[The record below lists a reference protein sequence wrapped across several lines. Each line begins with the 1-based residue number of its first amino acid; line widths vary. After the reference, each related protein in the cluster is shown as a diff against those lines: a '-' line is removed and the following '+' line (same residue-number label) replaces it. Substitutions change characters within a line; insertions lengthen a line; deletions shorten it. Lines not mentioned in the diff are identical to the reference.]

1 MTTTPVTSDASVLAN
16 HAGIVDRSRFRHCVQ
31 LGQPG
36 VGNVV
41 PQQRVRPG
49 TDREV
54 TEWRIGVLIP
64 AVLSTQPLYL
74 SPDNLH
80 AWLRVIIKVSQT
92 EPTDKTH
99 PRWPFCRRA
108 HMPRSPTLWSRPPVS
123 PGQEVKQTNQEVDK
137 GNAHQAVVKL
147 VPQLRYRIEVVTS
160 IVAPSRGP
168 MVTDLKKS
176 GWEEATFF
184 CKICPL
190 AEYSFITILI

>member
-1 MTTTPVTSDASVLAN
+1 M
-16 HAGIVDRSRFRHCVQ
+16 
-31 LGQPG
+31 
-36 VGNVV
+36 
-41 PQQRVRPG
+41 
-49 TDREV
+49 
-54 TEWRIGVLIP
+54 
-64 AVLSTQPLYL
+64 
-74 SPDNLH
+74 
-80 AWLRVIIKVSQT
+80 SQT
-92 EPTDKTH
+92 EPDEKTH

-176 GWEEATFF
+176 G
-184 CKICPL
+184 
-190 AEYSFITILI
+190 